1 MVMDLQWFNF
11 APNGQVQTFVDSFI
25 NRTLLFH
32 FWDGDIGE
40 TIILMLLKGCKLVW
54 TVQHEILLL
63 RHCNSNSAVS
73 RKYVLSFF
81 NSRGAANLNFCTKC
95 FEDRLVE
102 EQAAI
107 AKAKMEDSF
116 NSKSTK

>member
-1 MVMDLQWFNF
+1 MEMDLQWFNF

-25 NRTLLFH
+25 NRTLPFH

-40 TIILMLLKGCKLVW
+40 TIILMFASEPKLCANNCGSSVP
-54 TVQHEILLL
+54 
-63 RHCNSNSAVS
+63 
-73 RKYVLSFF
+73 
-81 NSRGAANLNFCTKC
+81 AANLNFCTKC
-95 FEDRLVE
+95 FEDLLVE